1 MYSNY
6 VVSKTIANNKENNI
20 SYLPAMTG
28 KFTQCSKS
36 D

>member
-1 MYSNY
+1 MCNNY
-6 VVSKTIANNKENNI
+6 VVSKNNKENNI

-28 KFTQCSKS
+28 KFSKS

>member
-1 MYSNY
+1 MYNNY

-28 KFTQCSKS
+28 KFSKS